1 MDGRGKKSIITFI
14 FRKMTKT
21 ENFEQIEIT
30 SVKQL
35 REWLLKSHSQKE
47 SIWLVTYKKQVVEK
61 YVSVQD
67 VLDELLCF
75 GWIDGI
81 RRKLDADRTMQL
93 IAPRKVAHWSQTYKD
108 RFSKL
113 EQLGLVHKSGFD
125 SVIAS
130 KKSGLW
136 NFMDDVDLLIIPA
149 DLIKCLNNYPP
160 AMQYFEAFSKSNKR
174 FILRWI
180 KLAKTES
187 TRQKRILETATLASK
202 NLKIPGL

>member
-1 MDGRGKKSIITFI
+1 VDGRGKKSIITFI

-75 GWIDGI
+75 GWIDAI